1 MADLKMWII
10 GGAIMAAGLATTQVA
25 FASPPPQVAQCA
37 GCHQANGM
45 GNPAAGFPALA
56 GQPAGYLEQQLYAF
70 KHGSRKN
77 HMMKSFAGGLND
89 ASRKAVA
96 SYFSQLPVVAPA
108 SLPAAPKA
116 NLGATLATQ
125 GAGAGTTHAIPACD
139 SCHGAGGLGRP
150 PEFPRLAGQPEK
162 YLANQLTA
170 WQKGSRNETNLHLM
184 RDVAE
189 RLSPKQIKAVAA
201 YFAALPPTK
210 AAPSG
215 ANPTTPAPAS
225 PHP

>member
-1 MADLKMWII
+1 MGDLKTWII
-10 GGAIMAAGLATTQVA
+10 GGAIMAAGLAAAQA
-25 FASPPPQVAQCA
+25 ASTNPPPQVAQCA

-70 KHGSRKN
+70 KHGSRQN

-96 SYFSQLPVVAPA
+96 AYFSQLPVVAPA
-108 SLPAAPKA
+108 TLPAAPKGD
-116 NLGATLATQ
+116 LGATLATK
-125 GAGAGTTHAIPACD
+125 GAGAGTPRAIPACD

-150 PEFPRLAGQPEK
+150 PEFPRLAGQPEQ

-184 RDVAE
+184 RDVAVN
-189 RLSPKQIKAVAA
+189 LSPKQIKAVAA
-201 YFAALPPTK
+201 YFAALPPTSTS
-210 AAPSG
+210 PSSNG
-215 ANPTTPAPAS
+215 K
-225 PHP
+225 